1 MLVQSRIT
9 KDDII
14 AIKLTSGEEVIARFI
29 AEDNV
34 SYGVDKIMAIVAGQK
49 GMALSPFMFGVEL
62 DEKGFPKKPFSIA
75 KTSVLVIAEASPEI
89 TQQFNTSISGIEQP
103 KKSSIIL

>member
-1 MLVQSRIT
+1 VLVQNKIV
-9 KDDII
+9 KDDIV
-14 AIKLTSGEEVIARFI
+14 AIKFASGEEVIARFI
-29 AEDNV
+29 AEDNA
-34 SYGVDKIMAIVAGQK
+34 SYGVDKIMAIVAGQQ

-62 DEKGFPKKPFSIA
+62 DEKGFPKKPFSLA
-75 KTSVLVIAEASPEI
+75 KSSVLVITEASPEI